1 MAEMLKNKKSGYRTV
16 SPAHKPT
23 NDSVPKHKHR
33 KENLTNSNRVPLNSN
48 ANTNRVNEDIIEEE
62 NEMIRYCSH
71 FNNGG
76 CTFYD
81 KFGVKCRFAHKK
93 APICNYDGQCDQPK
107 CMFRHTQ
114 RSGGFVG

>member
-33 KENLTNSNRVPLNSN
+33 KEKLTNSNRVPLNSN

-62 NEMIRYCSH
+62 HEMIRYCSN
-71 FNNGG
+71 FNNCGY
-76 CTFYD
+76 TFYD
-81 KFGVKCRFAHKK
+81 KF
-93 APICNYDGQCDQPK
+93 
-107 CMFRHTQ
+107 
-114 RSGGFVG
+114 